1 MGNIESNENYDKE
14 IDNSKDK
21 DNLNQSYSSIES
33 IPNKHHFRNY
43 FFKREKNTSEDT
55 INTNYQEGIITSQTS
70 LNTLINE
77 NNFNNKQLNLT
88 ESSSSLH
95 TPEEST
101 FKVNNKKLVTPSK
114 LFAKNHNNRDTM
126 DIKKLSR
133 STSNGAFAKINKK
146 ISQSNLFA
154 RLAKKD
160 NQSKNSSKNVYPKD
174 NSSVVN
180 NNSVI
185 YSTLGNSSMANKS
198 IGNTSMANKSIGN
211 TSMANK
217 SNYSVEDHS
226 SYIIDSYLRNN
237 PSDYVNDPY
246 TNLPRDKFNQQLN
259 GSIHP
264 NGQINNNDKMGEI
277 SRERKMFH
285 LSPYKSK
292 STENLRSVNLVRK
305 DGSEVNLL
313 RTKSNSAMV
322 KKAKARQLEKART
335 APSISP
341 ALVPDAPPSIISF
354 ATTANS
360 SSSNST
366 NQFPDEEERR
376 IERVNEL
383 KRIFQIEEE
392 RKRRKEQEEREKRYV
407 RKETCGS
414 DDFDAY
420 TGTSVPKR
428 DGEYFQELENERNRN
443 ANGEQGERKYSVHSA
458 PLTPT
463 TRYLTTITQ
472 LLPNE
477 QEPKD
482 DYSAKEDD
490 SSPKEDHY
498 SSFEFESEDEYMD
511 VLAPYSDQGDNQGD
525 DDNFDRKSVSSA
537 TNRPYY
543 QKRKSTSS
551 TATGTSISRPSTVVS
566 MDNSRKHK
574 PKKSLSTNS
583 LTTQISYKSK
593 ATTPKFEPGNPQ
605 FTTPPQHFNTTPP
618 IPPIQYN
625 NTPPPMLTNTP
636 PPMHTNTPPPLRST
650 YSRTPPVKPT
660 YINYVDEP
668 FSIPHSMPESAVIV
682 KHPPKFVLHAHSAVD
697 VPTRYSNDNQ
707 INAYPRLYSTGQI
720 PSSQISSTSPYLY
733 NVEYSRPL
741 TPTLTS
747 VQPANP
753 TIIPANYIM
762 TANANRHRH
771 YQRHPPPPQSQISAH
786 DRSFSSHSY
795 VSSAYDD
802 PREKESILPDNILS
816 QNVLSQNIL
825 PQNVLPQNVLPQN
838 IIPQNVL
845 PQNVLPQNV
854 LPQGYY
860 IPKEKYVV
868 QEKKRSK
875 HKFSVN
881 SFKVL
886 KKIGEGKYS
895 KVYVANL
902 RTKNIPYALKVLPKT
917 KEIAKLI
924 HQIREEIKIQLHLNH
939 RNVLRLYD
947 YFRDEKRIFLV
958 LEYAPKGS
966 VLDIQKRFEHFTE
979 SLASKIIKQ
988 TADGLEYIHSKN
1000 IVHRDLKPENL
1011 LVSES
1016 NDIKIS
1022 DFGCAVFTHNIVPGT
1037 LYGTLDYF
1045 SPEMIESKMYDHRVD
1060 IFALGVIMYE
1070 LLVGKTPFDDPA
1082 VNNIYRKIKA
1092 CEYKIPN
1099 TVSRSASDLISNILV
1114 YEPENRYSIKEILG
1128 HPWIFKYNVSY
1139 GYYS

>member
-1 MGNIESNENYDKE
+1 MS
-14 IDNSKDK
+14 
-21 DNLNQSYSSIES
+21 
-33 IPNKHHFRNY
+33 
-43 FFKREKNTSEDT
+43 
-55 INTNYQEGIITSQTS
+55 
-70 LNTLINE
+70 
-77 NNFNNKQLNLT
+77 

-95 TPEEST
+95 TPEESNI
-101 FKVNNKKLVTPSK
+101 KLNNKKLVKTPN
-114 LFAKNHNNRDTM
+114 LFTLNKNNSDTM
-126 DIKKLSR
+126 DVKKLSR

-146 ISQSNLFA
+146 ISQSNIFA
-154 RLAKKD
+154 KFSKKD
-160 NQSKNSSKNVYPKD
+160 NQSKISNKNVYPKD
-174 NSSVVN
+174 NNSVVN
-180 NNSVI
+180 NNSII
-185 YSTLGNSSMANKS
+185 YSTLGNSSV
-198 IGNTSMANKSIGN
+198 ANKSIGN

-217 SNYSVEDHS
+217 SNYSIEDHS

-237 PSDYVNDPY
+237 PSEYDPY

-277 SRERKMFH
+277 SKERKMFH

-292 STENLRSVNLVRK
+292 STENLRSVNVVRK
-305 DGSEVNLL
+305 DGSEVGLL

-322 KKAKARQLEKART
+322 KKAKPRQLEKAKT
-335 APSISP
+335 TPSISP
-341 ALVPDAPPSIISF
+341 ALIPDAPPSIISF
-354 ATTANS
+354 ATTVNS

-366 NQFPDEEERR
+366 NQLPEDEERR
-376 IERVNEL
+376 RIEKVNEL

-392 RKRRKEQEEREKRYV
+392 RKRRKAQEEREKRYV

-420 TGTSVPKR
+420 TGTSVPKKE
-428 DGEYFQELENERNRN
+428 GEYFQEMENERNRN
-443 ANGEQGERKYSVHSA
+443 GVDSGERKYSVHSA

-463 TRYLTTITQ
+463 TRYLTTVTQ
-472 LLPNE
+472 LEP
-477 QEPKD
+477 EPKD
-482 DYSAKEDD
+482 GYSAKEEDD

-498 SSFEFESEDEYMD
+498 SSFEFESDDDYMVD
-511 VLAPYSDQGDNQGD
+511 VLAPYDQGDNQGD

-566 MDNSRKHK
+566 MDAARKHK

-583 LTTQISYKSK
+583 LTTQISFKSK

-618 IPPIQYN
+618 IPPIQFT

-636 PPMHTNTPPPLRST
+636 PPMHTNTPPPLRGT

-668 FSIPHSMPESAVIV
+668 YSIPHSMPESAVIV

-707 INAYPRLYSTGQI
+707 MNAYPRLYSTGQI
-720 PSSQISSTSPYLY
+720 PTPSQISSTSPYLY
-733 NVEYSRPL
+733 NVDYSRPL

-753 TIIPANYIM
+753 TIVPPNYIM
-762 TANANRHRH
+762 AANANRHRL
-771 YQRHPPPPQSQISAH
+771 YQRHPPAPPSQISSH

-795 VSSAYDD
+795 VSAYDD
-802 PREKESILPDNILS
+802 PRDKENILPDNVLPQNILP
-816 QNVLSQNIL
+816 QNIL
-825 PQNVLPQNVLPQN
+825 PQNVIPQNV
-838 IIPQNVL
+838 IPQNVL
-845 PQNVLPQNV
+845 PQNVLPQNMM
-854 LPQGYY
+854 PQGYY
-860 IPKEKYVV
+860 IQKEKYAARD
-868 QEKKRSK
+868 KKRSK
-875 HKFSVN
+875 HKFTLA
-881 SFKVL
+881 SFRVV

-902 RTKNIPYALKVLPKT
+902 KTKNIPLALKVLPKT
-917 KEIAKLI
+917 REIAKLI

-947 YFRDEKRIFLV
+947 YFRDEKKIYLV

-966 VLDIQKRFEHFTE
+966 VLDIQKRFEHFSE

-988 TADGLEYIHSKN
+988 TADGLGYIHSKN

-1099 TVSRSASDLISNILV
+1099 TISRSASDLISNILV